1 MELVNRIRDNQKNM
15 STDDAIN
22 AAIESCIEDGIMTEF
37 LIKYRAEVF
46 SVCITEFDE
55 KVYTDGIREEGREEG
70 RREGHEEGREEGLKA
85 LVESLK
91 DFLPDLDSLYAAII
105 KNEAFANVT
114 KQQVMKYYKNAPEKA
129 DE

>member
-1 MELVNRIRDNQKNM
+1 MKKGESRL
-15 STDDAIN
+15 STR
-22 AAIESCIEDGIMTEF
+22 
-37 LIKYRAEVF
+37 LF